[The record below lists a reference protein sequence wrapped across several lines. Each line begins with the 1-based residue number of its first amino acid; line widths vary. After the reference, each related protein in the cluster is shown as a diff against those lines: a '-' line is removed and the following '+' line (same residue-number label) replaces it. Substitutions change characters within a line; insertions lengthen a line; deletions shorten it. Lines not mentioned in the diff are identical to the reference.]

1 MIASMAIKFMEA
13 KDHATPLPFRLR
25 GIGIEHRQ
33 EPIKRPFGYPLYQWI
48 QVRKGEAR
56 VETINGISIA
66 RRGDGFFLR
75 PHEAHGY
82 HDLHGGTELIVDWM
96 NFDGTSVEEVLAVA
110 TPQQSGVY
118 RLATPERIHQW
129 FADAWDMCNDPAIH
143 SRRQFSWMVYKL
155 LMELAEAA
163 APPGQTTI
171 SDDAKRL
178 LPLITILNERCAESW
193 TVESMAGLLC
203 MSPQHLGR
211 LFRRGQGQSPRDFLI
226 SLRLDRA
233 RNLLLE
239 RPELRIHEVAEAVG
253 YDDSNHFIRRFK
265 LREGCTPSQFRNLHQ
280 A

>member
-1 MIASMAIKFMEA
+1 MPIMFMEA

-25 GIGIEHRQ
+25 GIGTEHRQ
-33 EPIKRPFGYPLYQWI
+33 EPIRRPFGYPLYQWI
-48 QVRKGEAR
+48 QVRSGEAR
-56 VETINGISIA
+56 VETIHGISIA
-66 RRGDGFFLR
+66 RTGDGFFLR
-75 PHEAHGY
+75 PQETHAY
-82 HDLHGGTELIVDWM
+82 HDLGEEGNLVVDWM
-96 NFDGTSVEEVLAVA
+96 NFDGTSVDEVIAESVHQA
-110 TPQQSGVY
+110 SGVY
-118 RLATPERIHQW
+118 RLANPERIHQW
-129 FADAWDMCNDPAIH
+129 FTDAWAMCMAPGHH
-143 SRRQFSWMVYKL
+143 SRRQFSWMVYRF

-178 LPLITILNERCAESW
+178 LPLITILNERCREPW
-193 TVESMAGLLC
+193 TVESMADFLC

-233 RNLLLE
+233 RNLLIE
-239 RPELRIHEVAEAVG
+239 RPELRVHEVAEAVG